1 MISEKRLEYQYF
13 STRHSVLYHHTR
25 FFGSH
30 ISNFR
35 LWQKRTSEVNRK
47 SSALTNRSRKCR
59 LEKADIKWMLIGW
72 IKNMH
77 VWIWSYSLLPLDFSQ
92 GEWCQSTLVLLKFLM
107 SERLSVYLSI
117 ISLARFPSYVY
128 HPFHPTLIIH
138 PLHLWVL
145 YQIYFFSTD

>member
-1 MISEKRLEYQYF
+1 LEVVSLISDLDKKERLKLIEHRVPKQ
-13 STRHSVLYHHTR
+13 
-25 FFGSH
+25 
-30 ISNFR
+30 
-35 LWQKRTSEVNRK
+35 
-47 SSALTNRSRKCR
+47 NRSRKCR
-59 LEKADIKWMLIGW
+59 WENADIKWMLIGW
-72 IKNMH
+72 IEKMH
-77 VWIWSYSLLPLDFSQ
+77 VWIWNYSLIPLDFSQ

-145 YQIYFFSTD
+145 HQIYFLALIRCSWIVQEGFEKSWVVF